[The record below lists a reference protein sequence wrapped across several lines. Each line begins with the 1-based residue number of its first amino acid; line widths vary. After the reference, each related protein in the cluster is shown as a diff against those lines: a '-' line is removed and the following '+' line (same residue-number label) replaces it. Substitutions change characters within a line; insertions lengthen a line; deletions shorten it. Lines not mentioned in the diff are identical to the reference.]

1 MRGSIP
7 PVAEGVG
14 KFSCSLVF
22 ANIQELDLAEVFLR
36 NPDFIRRRI
45 PPDLSALA
53 LLAGEVIAVSHLR
66 RECGADEQ

>member
-36 NPDFIRRRI
+36 NPDLSGADFRRI
-45 PPDLSALA
+45 
-53 LLAGEVIAVSHLR
+53 
-66 RECGADEQ
+66 